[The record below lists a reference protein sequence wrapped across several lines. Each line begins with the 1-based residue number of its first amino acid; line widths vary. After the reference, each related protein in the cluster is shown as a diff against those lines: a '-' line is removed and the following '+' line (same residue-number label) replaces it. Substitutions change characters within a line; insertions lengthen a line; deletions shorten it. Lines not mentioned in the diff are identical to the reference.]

1 MRGSGMS
8 TSDGRAKFYLIS
20 LSSAAHHY
28 LIRCRTMRPG
38 LSSCFELYIPL
49 LCPPCIPSSQPPLR
63 APPRPSFPA
72 PPTACTFPAVAA
84 AMSPSFDEKNASSD
98 RESVPEDGVRK
109 FDPRIAEELQAEE
122 DAHVGVKA
130 VEAAE
135 KVYGKYSKWF
145 LFIGCVSGSLHLNPR
160 PPRSLYP
167 SDACCRC
174 SESRSRATSI
184 PLMARRRTITS
195 LTLPPTLTSTPS
207 FPQSRSPSPLSV
219 RASYAT
225 SLYTPVDLVYAHI
238 VACGKPV
245 IAKFADVRSRSQ
257 AYIVVRE

>member
-1 MRGSGMS
+1 MS
-8 TSDGRAKFYLIS
+8 TSEK
-20 LSSAAHHY
+20 
-28 LIRCRTMRPG
+28 
-38 LSSCFELYIPL
+38 
-49 LCPPCIPSSQPPLR
+49 
-63 APPRPSFPA
+63 
-72 PPTACTFPAVAA
+72 
-84 AMSPSFDEKNASSD
+84 SPSYNDL
-98 RESVPEDGVRK
+98 PEDAIPKLDKGYVQEVE
-109 FDPRIAEELQAEE
+109 AEQ

-145 LFIGCVSGSLHLNPR
+145 LFVGYVSGSLHLNPR

-174 SESRSRATSI
+174 SESRSQATSI

-195 LTLPPTLTSTPS
+195 LTPPPTLTSTPS
-207 FPQSRSPSPLSV
+207 FPPSRSPSPLSV

-257 AYIVVRE
+257 AYIVVRECRVRVCLAGARR